1 MNIMM
6 DSKSK
11 ELQKEIL
18 EAKHEALRMMTV
30 EMFVKKYSNNMEL
43 GAAVR
48 EFVSIKEKSK

>member
-11 ELQKEIL
+11 ELEKIIL

-43 GAAVR
+43 GAAIR

>member
-1 MNIMM
+1 M

-30 EMFVKKYSNNMEL
+30 EMFVKKYPNNMEL

-48 EFVSIKEKSK
+48 EFVTLKEKSK

>member
-11 ELQKEIL
+11 ELEKIIL

-43 GAAVR
+43 GAVIR
-48 EFVSIKEKSK
+48 EFVTIKEKSK

>member
-1 MNIMM
+1 M

-18 EAKHEALRMMTV
+18 EAKHESLRMMAV

-43 GAAVR
+43 GAAIR
-48 EFVSIKEKSK
+48 EFVTIKKKSK